1 MSDSTTAT
9 NPTLS
14 LSGRSASRKTLITF
28 AAASFILLS
37 LGGWLTS
44 LGMGPWY
51 DALQKP
57 WFQPP
62 GWAFAPAWTTILT
75 LLAIASWQVWLR
87 APSTLMRNL
96 YVIQFLLNALWS
108 LLFFT
113 MGSPLA
119 ALVEILVLD
128 ATVVLMTVV
137 YARVHAPSGWM
148 VAPYAVWLMF
158 ATAINVGVVALN

>member
-1 MSDSTTAT
+1 MSNSTPAIHDD
-9 NPTLS
+9 PLPS
-14 LSGRSASRKTLITF
+14 DRSTSRRTLITF
-28 AAASFILLS
+28 AAASFVLLS

-44 LGMGPWY
+44 LGMGTWY
-51 DALQKP
+51 ETLQKP

-87 APSTLMRNL
+87 APSTSIRNL
-96 YVIQFLLNALWS
+96 YAVQFVLNATWS

-113 MGSPLA
+113 MESPLA

-128 ATVVLMTVV
+128 AVVVIMTFV
-137 YARVHAPSGWM
+137 YGRVHAPAGWM
-148 VAPYAVWLMF
+148 VAPYAVWLLF

>member
-1 MSDSTTAT
+1 MTNSTPAPHPATA
-9 NPTLS
+9 LS
-14 LSGRSASRKTLITF
+14 ARSNSRRIAITF
-28 AAASFILLS
+28 AAASLVLLS

-51 DALQKP
+51 EALQKP

-87 APSTLMRNL
+87 SPTPSMRNL
-96 YVIQFLLNALWS
+96 YAAQFVLNAAWS
-108 LLFFT
+108 MLFFT
-113 MGSPLA
+113 LGSPLA
-119 ALVEILVLD
+119 ALAEIAVLD
-128 ATVVLMTVV
+128 VVVLVMTVK
-137 YARVHAPSGWM
+137 YGRVHAPAGWM
-148 VAPYAVWLMF
+148 VAPYAVWLLF